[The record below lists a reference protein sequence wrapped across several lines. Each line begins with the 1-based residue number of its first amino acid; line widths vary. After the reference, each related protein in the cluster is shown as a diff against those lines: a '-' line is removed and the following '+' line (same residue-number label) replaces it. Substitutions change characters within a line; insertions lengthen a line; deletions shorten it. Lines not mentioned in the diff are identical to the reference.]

1 MNYKKNDGLRY
12 YFQDKVKSEE
22 HHVAS
27 KYGLEYEFPTIT
39 CDWLDKFSTFEKF
52 IEKYHKNVDLGLAVS
67 GDGLLTDHGPEHINS
82 VMRHVVDIMLDPWLL
97 TGYEMFILMYAI
109 HFHDLGNITGRLEHE
124 GKIGEVMAKMVDH
137 LDVSPTERQ
146 VIREIAM
153 AHGGYVDGDKD
164 TIRYIDKSYTY
175 GSAGIRPQVLAAVLR
190 FADEVSDDLC
200 RSDFEGINIPDANKI
215 FHAYSKSLTPIS
227 IKGDTIRLTYSVSYE
242 QTQKKIPGPKGNVY
256 LYDEILNR
264 LEKMMIELEYCRKY
278 SEGMIRITTL
288 DIKIHIFENED
299 EIKDIIPPFRLTLQG
314 YPDRNYA
321 NLEYYR
327 EKGKYQGQNNV
338 IKYASGEEL
347 QKNLCSRYTN

>member
-1 MNYKKNDGLRY
+1 M
-12 YFQDKVKSEE
+12 
-22 HHVAS
+22 
-27 KYGLEYEFPTIT
+27 
-39 CDWLDKFSTFEKF
+39 
-52 IEKYHKNVDLGLAVS
+52 
-67 GDGLLTDHGPEHINS
+67 LTDHGPEHINS
-82 VMRHVVDIMLDPWLL
+82 VMRHAVDIMLDPWLL

-109 HFHDLGNITGRLEHE
+109 HFHDLGNITGRQEHE
-124 GKIGEVMAKMVDH
+124 GKIGEIMKKMVDH
-137 LDVSPTERQ
+137 LDLIPTERQ
-146 VIREIAM
+146 VIRAIAM

-164 TIRYIDKSYTY
+164 TIRYVDKSYAQ

-200 RSDFEGINIPDANKI
+200 RSDFEGIDIPDANKI

-227 IKGDTIRLTYSVSYE
+227 VRGDTIRLTYSVSYE
-242 QTQKKIPGPKGNVY
+242 QTQKKIPGPKGDVY

-288 DIKIHIFENED
+288 DIEIHIYNGED
-299 EIKDIIPPFRLTLQG
+299 EIKNVIPPFRLTLQG

-327 EKGKYQGQNNV
+327 EKTESSEGKNI
-338 IKYASGEEL
+338 IKYATGEEL
-347 QKNLCSRYTN
+347 RNNLCKI